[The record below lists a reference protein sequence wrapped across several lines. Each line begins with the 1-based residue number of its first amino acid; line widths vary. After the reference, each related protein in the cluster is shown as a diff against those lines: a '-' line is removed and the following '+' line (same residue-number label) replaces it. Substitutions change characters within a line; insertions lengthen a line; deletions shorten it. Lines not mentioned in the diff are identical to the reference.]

1 MRLIHITPGK
11 LIWCVEHQPEEQQE
25 ALVSQ
30 VGQSWFQLDKSM
42 EVGLWTSTNITSQ
55 TTGKLSDK
63 DHQLNVITFDD
74 IHVWLF
80 SQFEGWKCI

>member
-42 EVGLWTSTNITSQ
+42 EVGL
-55 TTGKLSDK
+55 
-63 DHQLNVITFDD
+63 
-74 IHVWLF
+74 
-80 SQFEGWKCI
+80 